1 MKITKISII
10 KTDNAQADLI
20 AKRLSSEIEIT
31 KTEESDIIVVI
42 GGDGKLLHALHQYMH
57 LNKPFYGLNAGS
69 IGFLMNCFHKE
80 KVLTDIHNSK
90 VTHLHPL
97 EMISTDLDGNT
108 HRALAFNEVYL
119 FRTSYQ
125 AAKIN
130 IKVDNIERIDRL
142 CADGVLIATP
152 AGSSAYNLSAG
163 GRIVPLG
170 SNVLCLTPIC
180 PFRPRRWSGALLPSN
195 VSIQFNIIEGN
206 KRPVN
211 AVADFHEFKNIQS
224 VRIKSLKNKS
234 VKLLF
239 DPDHTF
245 EDRVIKEQFA
255 V

>member
-10 KTDNAQADLI
+10 KTDDAQANI
-20 AKRLSSEIEIT
+20 VANYLSSQIEVT
-31 KTEESDIIVVI
+31 KIEDSDIIVVI

-69 IGFLMNCFHKE
+69 VGFLMNSFHKE
-80 KVLTDIHNSK
+80 KVLHDICNSK
-90 VTHLHPL
+90 ATHLHPL
-97 EMISTDLDGNT
+97 SMISTDIKGNT
-108 HRALAFNEVYL
+108 YSAIAFNEVYL

-195 VSIQFNIIEGN
+195 VSIQFNIIESD

-211 AVADFHEFKNIQS
+211 AVADFYEFKNIQS
-224 VRIKSLKNKS
+224 VSIKSLKNKS

-239 DPDHTF
+239 DTDHTF